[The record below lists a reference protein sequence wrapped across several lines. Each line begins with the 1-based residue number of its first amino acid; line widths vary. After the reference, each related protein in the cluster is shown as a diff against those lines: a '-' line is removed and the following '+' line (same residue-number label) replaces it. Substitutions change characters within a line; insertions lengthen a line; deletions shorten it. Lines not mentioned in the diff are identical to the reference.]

1 MKKTIIK
8 ILTLTLVAVMVCAVL
23 ASCGGPNADPD
34 KALAALKDNG
44 YTAEKVDSTIGLAL
58 FSWAGKDIKAIVSG
72 TKGLEDITN
81 SVVIIYYETTDA
93 ANAAWDDVKE
103 YVDKNDDDEDSE
115 FIVKKSGKMIYM
127 GTEEAIKAAQ

>member
-8 ILTLTLVAVMVCAVL
+8 ILTLTLVAVMACAML

-58 FSWAGKDIKAIVSG
+58 FSWAGKDIKAVVSAM
-72 TKGLEDITN
+72 KGLDDPTN
-81 SVVIIYYETTDA
+81 AVVIIYYETSDA
-93 ANAAWDDVKE
+93 ADSAWDDVKE
-103 YVDKNDDDEDSE
+103 YADKNNDDEDSD
-115 FIVKKSGKMIYM
+115 FVVKKSGKMIYM
-127 GTEEAIKAAQ
+127 GSEEAIKAAK